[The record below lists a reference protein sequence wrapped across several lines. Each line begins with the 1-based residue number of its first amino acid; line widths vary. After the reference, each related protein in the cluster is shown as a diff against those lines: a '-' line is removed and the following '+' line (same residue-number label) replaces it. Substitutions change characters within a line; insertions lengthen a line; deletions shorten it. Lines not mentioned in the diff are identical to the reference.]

1 MPQLPHNSYPRRPI
15 NVLLLVVA
23 AILLLLA
30 LTGTDLAPLH
40 NDFVEYWSAAHLL
53 LSGRDPYSP
62 AAMLQVELATGFQG
76 KQALLMWNPPWALPF
91 VLPLGLLSYSH
102 ASSLWL
108 LLSLIVVF
116 ASADWLWRAYGGD
129 PKRRWLA
136 WLLAATFFPLLAA
149 MGLGQI
155 GPLILLGITL
165 FLRFHRS
172 RPLLAGAATVL
183 IAVKPQLLFLFWIV
197 LLLQGLCGVWI
208 PLAGAALGLGLLGA
222 LPLLLSHSVWSSYLH
237 LARGG
242 TVLRY
247 PSPTFG
253 TLLRAWLGDKAWLQ
267 FVPPL
272 IGAVWAV
279 LFWTRRRRRWSW
291 QLELPLLLLVSLVT
305 TAYGWLFDQIV
316 LLPVMMQ
323 VAVPLAR
330 CRRRLWVSSLAG
342 YAAASAV
349 MVLFLIWRKTGT
361 AYTWTAPAWLLM
373 YLSIRSRIVRE
384 SSCRD
389 TARSIS
395 AAQPG
400 VGSEN

>member
-1 MPQLPHNSYPRRPI
+1 MVHVAGNSYPKRPI
-15 NVLLLVVA
+15 NAVLLILAAVLFLVAVA
-23 AILLLLA
+23 G
-30 LTGTDLAPLH
+30 TGRAPLH
-40 NDFVEYWSAAHLL
+40 NDFAEYWSAARLL

-62 AAMLQVELATGFQG
+62 AAMLQTELATGFQG

-102 ASSLWL
+102 ASALWL

-129 PKRRWLA
+129 SRRRWLA
-136 WLLAATFFPLLAA
+136 WVLAATFFPLLTA

-155 GPLILLGITL
+155 GPLILLGLTL
-165 FLRFHRS
+165 FLRFHSS
-172 RPLLAGAATVL
+172 RPLLAGVATVL
-183 IAVKPQLLFLFWIV
+183 IATKPQLLFLFWII
-197 LLLQGLCGVWI
+197 LFLQGIRGFWK
-208 PLAGAALGLGLLGA
+208 PLAGAALALFLLGGFPV
-222 LPLLLSHSVWSSYLH
+222 LFSHSVWSSYLL

-267 FVPPL
+267 FVPSL
-272 IGAVWAV
+272 IGATWAV
-279 LFWTRRRRRWSW
+279 FFWAGRRRRWSW

-316 LLPVMMQ
+316 LLPAMMQ
-323 VAVPLAR
+323 VAAPLVLN
-330 CRRRLWVSSLAG
+330 RRRVQIASLAAYG
-342 YAAASAV
+342 SANALTI
-349 MVLFLIWRKTGT
+349 LFVIWRKTGT

-389 TARSIS
+389 TARGIS
-395 AAQPG
+395 AAQTG
-400 VGSEN
+400 VGSEL

>member
-1 MPQLPHNSYPRRPI
+1 MGAHQQLSQRPLRRI
-15 NVLLLVVA
+15 ALLAAAMALLVGAIYLA
-23 AILLLLA
+23 AR
-30 LTGTDLAPLH
+30 APLH
-40 NDFVEYWSAAHLL
+40 NDFVEYWSAARLL
-53 LSGRDPYSP
+53 RSGRDPYSP

-108 LLSLIVVF
+108 LLSLIIVF

-129 PKRRWLA
+129 PERRWLA
-136 WLLAATFFPLLAA
+136 WLLAATFFPLLTA

-165 FLRFHRS
+165 FLRFHSS

-183 IAVKPQLLFLFWIV
+183 IAIKPQLLFLFWIV
-197 LLLQGLCGVWI
+197 LLFQGLCGVWI

-222 LPLLLSHSVWSSYLH
+222 LAPLLSHSVWSSYLH

-253 TLLRAWLGDKAWLQ
+253 TLLRAWLGEKAWLQ
-267 FVPPL
+267 FIPPL
-272 IGAVWAV
+272 IGALWAV
-279 LFWTRRRRRWSW
+279 FFWARRRRRWSW
-291 QLELPLLLLVSLVT
+291 QLEFPLLLLVSLVT

-316 LLPVMMQ
+316 LLPAIMQ
-323 VAVPLAR
+323 VAAPLAR
-330 CRRRLWVSSLAG
+330 SRRRLWVLSLAA
-342 YAAASAV
+342 YAAANLA
-349 MVLFLIWRKTGT
+349 MMLFVIWRKTGT
-361 AYTWTAPAWLLM
+361 AYTWTAPAWLLI
-373 YLSIRSRIVRE
+373 YLAIRSRIVRE
-384 SSCRD
+384 TSCRD
-389 TARSIS
+389 TARGVS
-395 AAQPG
+395 AAQTG
-400 VGSEN
+400 VGPAN

>member
-1 MPQLPHNSYPRRPI
+1 MGAHQQLSQRPLRRI
-15 NVLLLVVA
+15 ALLAAAMALLVGAIYLA
-23 AILLLLA
+23 AR
-30 LTGTDLAPLH
+30 APLH
-40 NDFVEYWSAAHLL
+40 NDFVEYWSAARLL
-53 LSGRDPYSP
+53 RSGRDPYSP

-108 LLSLIVVF
+108 LLSLIIVF

-129 PKRRWLA
+129 PERRWLA
-136 WLLAATFFPLLAA
+136 WLLAATFFPLLTA

-165 FLRFHRS
+165 FLRFHSS

-183 IAVKPQLLFLFWIV
+183 IAIKPQLLFLFWIV
-197 LLLQGLCGVWI
+197 LLFQGLCGVWI
-208 PLAGAALGLGLLGA
+208 PLAGAALALGLLGA

-253 TLLRAWLGDKAWLQ
+253 TLLRAWLGEKAWLQ
-267 FVPPL
+267 FIPSL
-272 IGAVWAV
+272 IGAVWVV
-279 LFWTRRRRRWSW
+279 LFWARRRRRWSW
-291 QLELPLLLLVSLVT
+291 QLEFPLLLLVSLVT

-316 LLPVMMQ
+316 LLPAIMQ
-323 VAVPLAR
+323 VAAPLAR
-330 CRRRLWVSSLAG
+330 SRRRLWVLSLAA
-342 YAAASAV
+342 YAAANLA
-349 MVLFLIWRKTGT
+349 MMLFVIWRKTGT
-361 AYTWTAPAWLLM
+361 AYTWTAPAWLLI
-373 YLSIRSRIVRE
+373 YLAIRSRIVRE
-384 SSCRD
+384 TSCRD
-389 TARSIS
+389 TARGVS
-395 AAQPG
+395 AAQTG
-400 VGSEN
+400 VGPAN